1 MKNIKHFLAGLWFQA
16 QPFLLWGGIFGVA
29 LFLSCTVW
37 TGCTRFIANLDVSGA
52 KQKQH
57 TTPLDPCERCKR
69 VCGGISV
76 STVNSDSAPRLQTA
90 QCWEK

>member
-1 MKNIKHFLAGLWFQA
+1 MEKVKTFLSGLAFHA
-16 QPFLLWGGIFGVA
+16 QPFLLWGGIFGLA
-29 LFLSCTVW
+29 LFLSCGVW
-37 TGCTRFIANLDVSGA
+37 TGCTRFIANMDVSGA

-57 TTPLDPCERCKR
+57 TVPLDPCERCKR

-76 STVNSDSAPRLQTA
+76 STVNADTSPRPQTA